1 MFLLRLQLHATM
13 WESVRAS
20 IRHSEIK
27 HVSVLKWG
35 NCLIYC
41 CHSLYQFSCRLYV
54 NASVNKPTTKNE
66 EDVTYKRSNLFFSAL
81 TLLVGRQEG
90 HPVCKKQTGGVLA
103 WLSVWSEVQT
113 CIWPRWCHCH
123 ALSLA
128 PVKARLVLPFWYRLT
143 QVVLE
148 KRPLN
153 GCCCVVCSSCALSC
167 TKLRN

>member
-54 NASVNKPTTKNE
+54 NASVNKPTTKM
-66 EDVTYKRSNLFFSAL
+66 KRMWRIKGQICSSVLWRCWL
-81 TLLVGRQEG
+81 GGRKG
-90 HPVCKKQTGGVLA
+90 IRSVKKQTGGVLA

-113 CIWPRWCHCH
+113 CIWPSWCHCH

-128 PVKARLVLPFWYRLT
+128 PVKSILVLPFWYRLT
-143 QVVLE
+143 QVVQE